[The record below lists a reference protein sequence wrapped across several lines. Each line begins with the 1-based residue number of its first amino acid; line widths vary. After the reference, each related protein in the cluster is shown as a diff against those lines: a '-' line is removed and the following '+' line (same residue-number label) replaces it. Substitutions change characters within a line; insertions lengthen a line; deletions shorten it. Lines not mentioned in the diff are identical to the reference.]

1 MKVKSKILLP
11 TFIVVT
17 LGFVIFSISLYRSIT
32 KNLEVQVE
40 ESLKNQLTTVWHL
53 FDTAREDVLS
63 KVKSDINVA
72 NDYFENLGEFEV
84 LEEKISVKGIN
95 QISQEEKTYEINKW
109 LYNGGELYN
118 NYNLVDKLQS
128 ILGGTATI
136 FQKIDDGYLR
146 ISTNVIDKDGKRAV
160 GTFIPNSSEI
170 IKTIENKET
179 YIGRAFVVDD
189 WYLTAYKPIIKD
201 GDIIGIIY
209 VGVKEKNLTTLK
221 EALSSITIGE
231 TGYIAALS
239 NEGVAV
245 IHKSKEGQDLSNMD
259 IVKSV
264 INEESEDGT
273 YHYTLDGRRKIGA
286 AKYYE
291 KFEWYIFVTAYDEEF
306 TGAFLK
312 SINTNAIIFTFSS
325 LLIVILVVLF
335 VVNKSLKP
343 LLELEKSFEKAS
355 NGDLRANIN
364 IEGNDEIALLGQKY
378 NSLLEKLRTT
388 LNGISSLAN
397 KVEEDNEILVKH
409 MDNIINGNN
418 SAYIASIDNGISKGI
433 IQLEDHIRSVM
444 DYIRNQTASTE
455 ESLAGL
461 EEIAATSQQ
470 VTENVKNT
478 QKSSNTINSLASD
491 SSGKVN
497 LLNKNMNEIN
507 SNVNLTKNRIGELLT
522 LSNSIESIVIA
533 INSLSEQTNLLA
545 LNAAIEAAR
554 AGEAGRGFAVVAEE
568 IRKLAEKTNAETG
581 KIEGI
586 VKGIQS
592 EIDKVNEANS
602 QVEISVSEGNKLND
616 IVHNSID
623 TIMKEIEKNS
633 VEINNITLSAE
644 EQSIATEEIT
654 NAIGSIS
661 ESSTEIEGLS
671 IETTEI
677 SNEVVRVISE
687 SFENIENLTK
697 LAKELKRDLEFFK
710 I

>member
-17 LGFVIFSISLYRSIT
+17 LGFLVFSMSLYRNIT

-53 FDTAREDVLS
+53 FDTAREDVLT
-63 KVKSDINVA
+63 KVKSDIRVA
-72 NDYFENLGEFEV
+72 NDYFENLGDFEV
-84 LEEKISVKGIN
+84 LEEKIVVKGKNQIN
-95 QISQEEKTYEINKW
+95 QKEKNYEINKW
-109 LYNGGELYN
+109 LYNKRELYE
-118 NYNLVDKLQS
+118 NYELVDKLQS

-146 ISTNVIDKDGKRAV
+146 ISTNVMTNDGKRAV
-160 GTFIPNSSEI
+160 GTFIPNESEV
-170 IKTIENKET
+170 IKKVEKGET
-179 YIGRAFVVDD
+179 YYGRAFVVDD
-189 WYLTAYKPIIKD
+189 WYLTAYKPIIKNND
-201 GDIIGIIY
+201 TIGIIY
-209 VGVKEKNLTTLK
+209 IGIKEKNLTTLK
-221 EALSSITIGE
+221 EALNSISIGE

-239 NEGVAV
+239 KDGHAV
-245 IHKSKEGQDLSNMD
+245 IHRTKEGEDLSDME
-259 IVKSV
+259 IVKRV
-264 INEESEDGT
+264 INEESKDGI
-273 YHYTLDGRRKIGA
+273 YHYILDGEKKIGA

-291 KFEWYIFVTAYDEEF
+291 KFEWYLFVTAYEKEF

-312 SINTNAIIFTFSS
+312 AINTNATIFTLSS
-325 LLIVILVVLF
+325 LFIVIIVVLF

-343 LLELEKSFEKAS
+343 LEDLEKSFEKAS
-355 NGDLRANIN
+355 NGDLRANI
-364 IEGNDEIALLGQKY
+364 EVKGSDEIALLGKKY
-378 NSLLEKLRTT
+378 NSLLDKLRTT

-397 KVEEDNEILVKH
+397 KVEEDNETLVKS
-409 MDNIINGNN
+409 MDNIINGRN
-418 SAYIASIDNGISKGI
+418 SPYIDTLNNGISKGI
-433 IQLEDHIRSVM
+433 IQLEEHIKSVM

-478 QKSSNTINSLASD
+478 QKSSNTINSLANE
-491 SSGKVN
+491 SSGKIT
-497 LLNKNMNEIN
+497 LLNKNMDEIN
-507 SNVNLTKNRIGELLT
+507 TNVDLTKNRIGQLLT
-522 LSNSIESIVIA
+522 LSNSIESIVVA

-586 VKGIQS
+586 VKGIQG
-592 EIDKVNEANS
+592 EINKVNEANS
-602 QVEISVSEGNKLND
+602 RVEVSVVEGNKLNEV
-616 IVHNSID
+616 VHSSID
-623 TIMKEIEKNS
+623 TIMKEIEKNNL
-633 VEINNITLSAE
+633 EINNITLSAE

-654 NAIGSIS
+654 NAIGTIS